1 MAEIKPD
8 ILSAVSR
15 GGSGIEIKQL
25 VTSLVAAE
33 TSGERSLNQRR
44 LDDTSTTISAMGQL
58 SQQVGTF
65 KDAMAAV
72 AQAASR
78 QASSSTSAVTFEV
91 SNAALASDVSAS
103 VTVERLASEQ
113 ILSFSFDASVTP
125 TSEVNHG
132 TVSLNTEAGGSASS
146 FTIGSS
152 NNTLND
158 LTEQLNAIDGV
169 TASLLDTG
177 TGYALIVKSRVGEDN
192 ALDAGSITAIKT
204 ALNMT
209 SDAEEGVTDADNNPL
224 GASYTVVVAQD
235 ALLLVDGV
243 TVTRSENSFD
253 DLFVGH
259 TVTLN
264 NVGHQH
270 LPRLIP
276 AHPCKSGSTAFSP
289 SQTSLN
295 PI

>member
-44 LDDTSTTISAMGQL
+44 LDSTSTTISAMGQL

-65 KDAMAAV
+65 KDGIAAV

-103 VTVERLASEQ
+103 VTVTRLASEQ

-125 TSEVNHG
+125 TSAVNQG
-132 TVSLNTEAGGSASS
+132 TVSLNTAAGDSASS
-146 FTIGSS
+146 FTIDSS
-152 NNTLND
+152 NNTLSD

-169 TASLLDTG
+169 TA
-177 TGYALIVKSRVGEDN
+177 
-192 ALDAGSITAIKT
+192 
-204 ALNMT
+204 
-209 SDAEEGVTDADNNPL
+209 
-224 GASYTVVVAQD
+224 
-235 ALLLVDGV
+235 
-243 TVTRSENSFD
+243 
-253 DLFVGH
+253 
-259 TVTLN
+259 
-264 NVGHQH
+264 
-270 LPRLIP
+270 
-276 AHPCKSGSTAFSP
+276 
-289 SQTSLN
+289 
-295 PI
+295 